1 MNVTLPATMAERR
14 MQVGYVRSVN
24 PARRQMRIAVLP
36 GCAERLAEAPWIFL
50 VLDDGSEMRCRVE
63 TVIRPSRSQ
72 VAARSQVKLGNELRK
87 RHSAG
92 DEWTVVLAAGVTRDN
107 VSRARNA
114 SVMINC
120 DPACEEERA
129 APEWIGFR
137 VVDSAGVSLGTIVN
151 MYWTGA
157 NSVIEIARGGGGAL
171 LAPAIDPVIAR
182 VDAAEKLVVLGDYA
196 PYSVEERKARR

>member
-1 MNVTLPATMAERR
+1 MNATLPATMAERR

-36 GCAERLAEAPWIFL
+36 GCAERLAKAPWIFL

-63 TVIRPSRSQ
+63 TAARATRSQ
-72 VAARSQVKLGNELRK
+72 VRLGNEFRK
-87 RHSAG
+87 RHSTA

-120 DPACEEERA
+120 GAVCEQERA